1 MKNAMSL
8 NLRSYWAGFKAV
20 IVFTVIVIVYTFFMT
35 GVGQLGMPD
44 KANGSMITNAQG
56 EVVGSSL
63 IGQSFVDSNGDALPQ
78 YFQARP
84 SAASD
89 PNLPEDQTDNVNYAA
104 NASSGT
110 NKGHQDEDLIKSV
123 TDLREAIAE
132 REGVSVKDVPA
143 DATTSS
149 SSGLDPNISPAYAA
163 IQVKRVADERG
174 LKEDQVEQLVEK
186 NTTHRGLGFIGED
199 VVNVVTLNRDLD
211 ALK

>member
-20 IVFTVIVIVYTFFMT
+20 IVFTIIVIVYTFFMT

-44 KANGSMITNAQG
+44 KANGSMITNSQG

-63 IGQSFVDSNGDALPQ
+63 IGQSFVDADGNALPQ

-84 SAASD
+84 SAASNPD
-89 PNLPEDQTDNVNYAA
+89 LDEDNVNYWGA
-104 NASSGT
+104 ASSGT

-123 TDLREAIAE
+123 TDLRKAIAE

-163 IQVKRVADERG
+163 IQVKRVAKERD
-174 LKEDQVEQLVEK
+174 LSEEEVEKLVEK
-186 NTTHRGLGFIGED
+186 NTTHRGLGFVGED
-199 VVNVVTLNRDLD
+199 VVNVVTLNLALD
-211 ALK
+211 ELK

>member
-1 MKNAMSL
+1 MKNSMSL

-20 IVFTVIVIVYTFFMT
+20 IVFTIIVIVYTFFMT

-63 IGQSFVDSNGDALPQ
+63 IGQSFVDSKGEALPQ
-78 YFQARP
+78 YFQSRP
-84 SAASD
+84 SAASNPD
-89 PNLPEDQTDNVNYAA
+89 LDEDNVNYWAA
-104 NASSGT
+104 ASSGT

-149 SSGLDPNISPAYAA
+149 SSGLDPHISPAYAA
-163 IQVKRVADERG
+163 IQVKRVAKERN
-174 LKEDQVEQLVEK
+174 LTEEQVENLVKK
-186 NTTHRGLGFIGED
+186 NTTHRGLGFVGED
-199 VVNVVTLNRDLD
+199 VVNVVTLNLALD
-211 ALK
+211 ELK